1 MGVGDGS
8 LRARPKSGPFCA
20 RVPPRGVRLRLSGR
34 GPRREIIT
42 AWRPPPKL
50 PGLLSPEEL
59 RMLDESEEL
68 RVVSYQL
75 ARAERA
81 KRNRETVVRNH
92 RA

>member
-1 MGVGDGS
+1 
-8 LRARPKSGPFCA
+8 LQ
-20 RVPPRGVRLRLSGR
+20 
-34 GPRREIIT
+34 
-42 AWRPPPKL
+42 
-50 PGLLSPEEL
+50 GLLTPEDL